1 VLKNALWDEIIDSN
15 PMDRVDTRI
24 SRSQST
30 RIFLVLDEIKKL
42 DKSKKCPKPVVKDA
56 FLFCCFTGLRFSDVQ
71 ALTWDKLH
79 IESKKHFLYYTQLK
93 TAKPERLPI
102 SESALKYLPPVRTSG
117 TVFDLPNKKLTNKV
131 LKTWMEE
138 EGINKKVTFHVA
150 RHTFATLAL
159 NIGIDL
165 KVVSK
170 LLGHSEVRTTE
181 IYAKIIDKTKEDA
194 VQKLPKI

>member
-1 VLKNALWDEIIDSN
+1 
-15 PMDRVDTRI
+15 
-24 SRSQST
+24 
-30 RIFLVLDEIKKL
+30 
-42 DKSKKCPKPVVKDA
+42 
-56 FLFCCFTGLRFSDVQ
+56 LRFSDVQ